1 MLSLDWTFMQSAIL
15 VMKLLRAHRNPAPD
29 REELARQVIREA
41 GSLVFAFECLRWFR
55 KDDKEPDADRFVSA
69 AVEDELG
76 RILAFRVQAACREQP
91 PYHIHGSDTPRL
103 LWVWNK
109 YGERGVVESI

>member
-1 MLSLDWTFMQSAIL
+1 MQSAIL
-15 VMKLLRAHRNPAPD
+15 VMKLLRRIGPGPD

-41 GSLVFAFECLRWFR
+41 GSWYLHSSAYDGFR

-91 PYHIHGSDTPRL
+91 PYHITEATTPRL

-109 YGERGVVESI
+109 YW